1 MEDKRSREM
10 QEFKKFL
17 RESREKP
24 DLDRY
29 AQELFGERMEA
40 LGFTT
45 FKNHRWYKLVR
56 DELLLSFGL
65 LPTKMFMG
73 PVGIAHIGIQPLF
86 VGIKGQF
93 AEKYVGD
100 VYPPSIKMASKNNM
114 AYPQHTITDYYFG
127 YSTLTSQDV
136 MRARDMF
143 ETVISPSFARC
154 SNVRHAFEHYLW
166 ENFIVER
173 YWLTQPIPAAYRYKC
188 IFLHLPYYV
197 FFRMYDEYVQ
207 GAISYHAWT
216 YHLMDEQGRYDY
228 DYVVQ
233 WLRERD
239 RLPDGFEQI
248 ERGEYDALD
257 AALHAEYEASLLTI
271 KRRLKLEPD
280 CKDTIWDRDYRH
292 PIDIRKTIEEIFA
305 RCAPR
310 AAQGDYTI
318 DTL

>member
-1 MEDKRSREM
+1 MEDKRSREI

-65 LPTKMFMG
+65 LPVTGLGTKSYAMYLG
-73 PVGIAHIGIQPLF
+73 VQPLF
-86 VGIKGQF
+86 SNANGHFSTKWSDALSYPYTSLVMNRGLQYPPDTHFEPLFEYEYIRRETPHKVRWLFDKIVEPTMKQCTNIRTAYQSICWYNFIARRNSLTPPIPPKNLGQF
-93 AEKYVGD
+93 S
-100 VYPPSIKMASKNNM
+100 PPDFS
-114 AYPQHTITDYYFG
+114 FG
-127 YSTLTSQDV
+127 
-136 MRARDMF
+136 
-143 ETVISPSFARC
+143 I
-154 SNVRHAFEHYLW
+154 
-166 ENFIVER
+166 
-173 YWLTQPIPAAYRYKC
+173 
-188 IFLHLPYYV
+188 

-207 GAISYHAWT
+207 GKIRFLARSW
-216 YHLMDEQGRYDY
+216 HLMDEQGRYDY

-292 PIDIRKTIEEIFA
+292 PIDIQKTIEEIFA

>member
-1 MEDKRSREM
+1 M
-10 QEFKKFL
+10 
-17 RESREKP
+17 
-24 DLDRY
+24 
-29 AQELFGERMEA
+29 
-40 LGFTT
+40 
-45 FKNHRWYKLVR
+45 
-56 DELLLSFGL
+56 
-65 LPTKMFMG
+65 
-73 PVGIAHIGIQPLF
+73 
-86 VGIKGQF
+86 
-93 AEKYVGD
+93 
-100 VYPPSIKMASKNNM
+100 
-114 AYPQHTITDYYFG
+114 
-127 YSTLTSQDV
+127 
-136 MRARDMF
+136 
-143 ETVISPSFARC
+143 
-154 SNVRHAFEHYLW
+154 
-166 ENFIVER
+166 ER
-173 YWLTQPIPAAYRYKC
+173 YKITQPIPSAYRYKC
-188 IFLHLPYYV
+188 IFLELPYYV

-207 GAISYHAWT
+207 GAIRYLAWT

-292 PIDIRKTIEEIFA
+292 PIDIQKTIEEIFA

>member
-1 MEDKRSREM
+1 MIY
-10 QEFKKFL
+10 
-17 RESREKP
+17 P
-24 DLDRY
+24 I
-29 AQELFGERMEA
+29 
-40 LGFTT
+40 
-45 FKNHRWYKLVR
+45 
-56 DELLLSFGL
+56 SF
-65 LPTKMFMG
+65 F
-73 PVGIAHIGIQPLF
+73 
-86 VGIKGQF
+86 F
-93 AEKYVGD
+93 AC
-100 VYPPSIKMASKNNM
+100 MMNM
-114 AYPQHTITDYYFG
+114 C
-127 YSTLTSQDV
+127 
-136 MRARDMF
+136 R
-143 ETVISPSFARC
+143 
-154 SNVRHAFEHYLW
+154 
-166 ENFIVER
+166 
-173 YWLTQPIPAAYRYKC
+173 
-188 IFLHLPYYV
+188 
-197 FFRMYDEYVQ
+197 

-292 PIDIRKTIEEIFA
+292 PIDIQKTIEEIFA